1 MPRQELARFLRDRRE
16 RLRPEE
22 FGLAADD
29 HRRTPGLRREEVAE
43 LAHMSVDYYVRLE
56 QARGPRP
63 SPRILDGLAGA
74 LRLAPAERS
83 HLFRLAGTSPPP
95 GTRAVRRVR
104 PHVAGMLH
112 RLPDTG
118 AVVTDAAY
126 DIVACNPLARAL
138 MSDDLGGESNL
149 ARRRFLGEGRTP
161 SSSGNE
167 EFGRIAVA
175 RLRRSAQRYPRD
187 AALAALL
194 AELHAGSE
202 EFRQLWE
209 ERPVHAPGHR
219 AKTLDHPTAG
229 RLRLNCDVLLVPE
242 EDQEVVLIT
251 ADAGSSTARSF
262 HRLAAHTAQTAAETA
277 GHTGPARPS
286 ARRNTRG
293 AAGVR
298 GAG

>member
-1 MPRQELARFLRDRRE
+1 MPRQELARFLRDRRA

-22 FGLAADD
+22 LGLPADD

-83 HLFRLAGTSPPP
+83 HLFRLAGASAPP
-95 GTRAVRRVR
+95 GTRAVRRVS
-104 PHVAGMLH
+104 PHVAGMLR

-126 DIVACNPLARAL
+126 DVVACNPLARAL
-138 MSDDLGGESNL
+138 VGDDLGRESNL
-149 ARRRFLGEGRTP
+149 ARRRFLGRGRNH
-161 SSSGNE
+161 SSTGAE

-175 RLRRSAQRYPRD
+175 RLRRSADRYPRD
-187 AALAALL
+187 PALAALL

-262 HRLAAHTAQTAAETA
+262 HRLATLTAAETA
-277 GHTGPARPS
+277 GPAAAS
-286 ARRNTRG
+286 A
-293 AAGVR
+293 
-298 GAG
+298 GAGPGAHGTG